1 MCIFYVMQNDLYTTF
16 YVFYM
21 QMRTWTMSRPKTGCS
36 AGKNEYYI
44 ANITSCVWLTLA
56 YLQQYSFC
64 ENIYVAMPSKA
75 IVYFRDAFS
84 TVLSNDF
91 DFPVSLKK
99 YVHVRKI
106 MIFFIFV
113 ILAWMYRSFRKLLQ
127 SPFILANS
135 NDSDVMEKKQQ
146 KKTVTIFPVLLWDST
161 VLCWM
166 SNECDSFVCIYKRYT
181 VWMYSEQLLKCTL
194 PNSWSPFSSKSN
206 ALTRLLFW
214 AVLFYFFMCWNCI
227 LWHEIL

>member
-1 MCIFYVMQNDLYTTF
+1 MLSVLYSPMALTSQYPWKNMC
-16 YVFYM
+16 
-21 QMRTWTMSRPKTGCS
+21 MS
-36 AGKNEYYI
+36 GKE
-44 ANITSCVWLTLA
+44 C
-56 YLQQYSFC
+56 
-64 ENIYVAMPSKA
+64 
-75 IVYFRDAFS
+75 
-84 TVLSNDF
+84 F
-91 DFPVSLKK
+91 DW
-99 YVHVRKI
+99 
-106 MIFFIFV
+106 IFFIFV

-135 NDSDVMEKKQQ
+135 NDSDVMKKKQSPSSQ
-146 KKTVTIFPVLLWDST
+146 CYYET